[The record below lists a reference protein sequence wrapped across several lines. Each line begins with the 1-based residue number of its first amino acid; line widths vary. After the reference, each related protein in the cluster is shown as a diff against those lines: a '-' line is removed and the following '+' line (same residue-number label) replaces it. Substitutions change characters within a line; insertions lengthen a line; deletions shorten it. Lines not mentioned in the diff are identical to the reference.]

1 MDRQKKIESF
11 FGPKKRPL
19 EVELEVETSCV
30 NQRPRV
36 HLDLNSVTIAP
47 TARAPSSDPILASNI
62 ESNSSESQNH
72 ELSVSIFYYI
82 ILFC

>member
-19 EVELEVETSCV
+19 EVELETSCV
-30 NQRPRV
+30 NQRPHG